1 MYLQWIWIL
10 PVSDKIF
17 SLSPEFLNVSQSRSA
32 KDLLRIARDWFK
44 ESLFTIY
51 SKILHC
57 IPRKPGENFGCFSFV
72 WNCIMFTT
80 TLKIYKLLRHWQS
93 PQLLTWYQGSKMDWT
108 SKLFLHW
115 CFLFTVQAVSWLHEM
130 AWREQ
135 GSGVKQLTNRE
146 TPVLAP
152 GSNCLPS

>member
-51 SKILHC
+51 SKISHC

-72 WNCIMFTT
+72 WNCITFTT
-80 TLKIYKLLRHWQS
+80 TLKIYKLLRHGQS

-115 CFLFTVQAVSWLHEM
+115 CFLFSSS
-130 AWREQ
+130 
-135 GSGVKQLTNRE
+135 GSKLTPWNGMERAGVGGKTTYKQRD
-146 TPVLAP
+146 P
-152 GSNCLPS
+152 GFGPRQ